1 MGAEF
6 LLPVGHEGQGS
17 RLTASWP
24 PAFLTHKGPG
34 SRFLA
39 PQGQAPMGREVASCT
54 PGKGNLATCNSGDGT
69 FLAFV
74 VYVDTS

>member
-1 MGAEF
+1 MKGREA
-6 LLPVGHEGQGS
+6 
-17 RLTASWP
+17 ASQQAGP
-24 PAFLTHKGPG
+24 PAFLTHEGPG